1 MTSSDYVDNNSM
13 VQPGDLSKERGER
26 IGQKGVMTKTVMDI
40 ETGPTAQMQRRKGK
54 QKKCHA
60 YVNSGI

>member
-1 MTSSDYVDNNSM
+1 M

-40 ETGPTAQMQRRKGK
+40 ETGPTAQMQRRKRK